1 MSRDLECFVVVESG
15 SLRLQNT
22 ASDNI
27 SPMVSVF
34 GEALKGFNCL
44 ARLIIVQDNV
54 CCVKVLLYEL
64 KPSEFGSSTRSFS
77 FPQCLC

>member
-44 ARLIIVQDNV
+44 ARLIIVQ
-54 CCVKVLLYEL
+54 EL
-64 KPSEFGSSTRSFS
+64 SQGSLIRKSWAWVAM
-77 FPQCLC
+77 QQ